1 MTIRK
6 DLDTSKLQ
14 TIEYLML
21 SVLIVIG
28 AYLMSRE
35 NNLIIELHNRIGE
48 LPFIIISLIIAVIF
62 CLWVIPCSTGLMT
75 NAAAGL
81 TEKFFG
87 AKQRTL
93 VINSTTNL
101 PELFLMFISLG
112 LGRLGGVATPL
123 GSNFANIY
131 LMFAVAPV
139 IVIGKWIISRRS
151 SKIADF
157 IRLLKQEKSLLIWHL
172 VMSFLLFIFSSFACW
187 SITGIFPFVTLPET
201 TLIRT
206 GYLLL
211 IGGFICLL
219 GVLFYFFIEKQLKTK
234 RPELFEDIE
243 DENFEPSWI
252 KFFLGTAGVILSCYI
267 LNLFFMACS
276 QLYEPL
282 LKSVFGT
289 AIFAYLHYFIG
300 SFISSLPETTV
311 AVENYERFTSSD
323 LNTALASATV
333 SNMSNLAIAFLG
345 SILASLFIV
354 LGLVSEL

>member
-1 MTIRK
+1 
-6 DLDTSKLQ
+6 
-14 TIEYLML
+14 ML
-21 SVLIVIG
+21 PFLIAIS
-28 AYLMSRE
+28 AYLLSRE
-35 NNLIIELHNRIGE
+35 NNLIIEFHNRIGE
-48 LPFIIISLIIAVIF
+48 LPFLVIALVIAIFF
-62 CLWVIPCSTGLMT
+62 CLWLIPYSTDLMT

-131 LMFAVAPV
+131 LMFAVAPI
-139 IVIGKWIISRRS
+139 IVISKWVFLGRFAR
-151 SKIADF
+151 IADF
-157 IRLLKQEKSLLIWHL
+157 INLFKQEKNLLIWHL
-172 VMSFLLFIFSSFACW
+172 LMSSLLFMFSSFACW

-201 TLIRT
+201 TLIRKD
-206 GYLLL
+206 YLLL

-219 GVLFYFFIEKQLKTK
+219 GVFFYFWIEKKLKTQ

-243 DENFEPSWI
+243 DENFDPSWR
-252 KFFLGTAGVILSCYI
+252 KFFLGTAGVIISCYI

-276 QLYEPL
+276 ELYEPL

-300 SFISSLPETTV
+300 SLISSLPETTV
-311 AVENYERFTSSD
+311 AIENYERLTSSD
-323 LNTALASATV
+323 LNTAFASATV
-333 SNMSNLAIAFLG
+333 SNMSNLAIAFVG
-345 SILASLFIV
+345 SILASLLIL
-354 LGLVSEL
+354 LGFVSEL